1 MEELQELPS
10 TVEIEVREESSSQS
24 SQSTVPEHEISVW
37 VDGIEQQQQK
47 REILNNAVNNI
58 TDGRYSP
65 IKSTLNAS
73 WDGASSTQQKKA
85 KEAIKAALLVVTPGQ
100 ENEMWNAIR
109 MGSLFDDDE
118 PSRRKHFD
126 PNTKLIDEL
135 VKAHNQADSWQTK
148 RQILSLFANDFS
160 RAELQEIVPELS
172 KWRIDQARQ
181 HGTERGRGQPVEDQ
195 PIHRTRIYVVK
206 VDDFID
212 FISRPDMLQDVAFGT
227 KTLKL
232 DSGERIIIPSV
243 IRTMIP
249 SRIIEQY
256 ITYCKEH
263 NFVPAGERS
272 LYRMLQVCSASIQ
285 KSLHGLDNITSEGT
299 EAFDN
304 LADVIKTLT
313 DNGAEG
319 QWGQNAQQYLKETKR
334 YLKTDFK
341 IYLGREENSQDHCTV
356 YSLSD
361 TGSIDYSIPCD
372 HDHTTTC
379 ERYNQLETTLQE
391 ILTTINSVEMTQD
404 QKARVMFQYTECT
417 QAIHAWKAH
426 LLRSINQEEAKQDAL
441 AKLDDETCLIVIDWA
456 MKFLPQHYREQMS
469 EFFGKRGRSWHIS
482 AVITKKDDKFEVEC
496 FTHIFNTCVQNSFAV
511 ASVLEHLLQAI
522 KQEYPRIGRAFFA
535 LRQCRV
541 LQKWSFATQSPQ
553 PKPKNWC

>member
-1 MEELQELPS
+1 MRTLLKTLTPDRKHTFHGTAMAIYKRSVPEDKKPDLNVDTPDQSRSIRELP
-10 TVEIEVREESSSQS
+10 ES
-24 SQSTVPEHEISVW
+24 
-37 VDGIEQQQQK
+37 
-47 REILNNAVNNI
+47 I
-58 TDGRYSP
+58 TSLLECPKPPSKPFSP
-65 IKSTLNAS
+65 LYP
-73 WDGASSTQQKKA
+73 WFGLF
-85 KEAIKAALLVVTPGQ
+85 AA
-100 ENEMWNAIR
+100 ENELPLSVRDVEQTIIKPVNDIR
-109 MGSLFDDDE
+109 QKQHLMTS
-118 PSRRKHFD
+118 
-126 PNTKLIDEL
+126 
-135 VKAHNQADSWQTK
+135 NQ
-148 RQILSLFANDFS
+148 S
-160 RAELQEIVPELS
+160 RAELQEIVPGLS

-195 PIHRTRIYVVK
+195 PIHRTRIDVVK

-272 LYRMLQVCSASIQ
+272 LYRMLQVCSASMQ
-285 KSLHGLDNITSEGT
+285 KSLHGLDNIASEGT

-304 LADVIKTLT
+304 LTDVIKTLT

-319 QWGQNAQQYLKETKR
+319 QWGQNAQQYLKESKR

-341 IYLGREENSQDHCTV
+341 IHVGREENSQDHCTV

-361 TGSIDYSIPCD
+361 TGNTDYSIPCD

-379 ERYNQLETTLQE
+379 ERCNLLETTLQE

-496 FTHIFNTCVQNSFAV
+496 FSHPYLQHVRPKQLCGGISPGTSS
-511 ASVLEHLLQAI
+511 ASH
-522 KQEYPRIGRAFFA
+522 
-535 LRQCRV
+535 
-541 LQKWSFATQSPQ
+541 
-553 PKPKNWC
+553 